1 MLQLLLLL
9 DFFLILIFFFNVF
22 GFMLLYSILFEI
34 GFLLLGAIQETT
46 RKQFK
51 LDFYY

>member
-22 GFMLLYSILFEI
+22 GFMPLYSTLFEI
-34 GFLLLGAIQETT
+34 GFLLGAIEETT

-51 LDFYY
+51 VDFHY